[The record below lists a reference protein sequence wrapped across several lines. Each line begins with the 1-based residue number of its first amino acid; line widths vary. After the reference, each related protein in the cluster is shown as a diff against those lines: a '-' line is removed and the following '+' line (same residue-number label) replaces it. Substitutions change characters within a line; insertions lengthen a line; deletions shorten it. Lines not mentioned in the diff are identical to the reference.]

1 MREIEVRELPYLP
14 LGHQGENEAQ
24 RIVWRGLADSWARL
38 YGEGVFALTVL
49 REGDSAPYPA
59 SLKSENGDV
68 IWTLSNADTA
78 KAGEGMAEL
87 TYTVGGVIAKSR
99 TWRTVVE
106 PSLSAN
112 GTTKPPPAY
121 QSWVDEVLQAAADAE
136 TAVSKMPYVDETTGN
151 WFKWDATAGAFADTG
166 VAATGPQGEVGPKGD
181 TGEQGP
187 KGDTGATGPKGDTG
201 APGAQGPKGETGA
214 TGATG
219 PQGPKGETGP
229 RGPQGEQGIQGET
242 GPAGPQGP
250 VGPKGDTGDTG
261 PQGLKGDTGETGP
274 VGPTGPIGHQGE
286 TGPAGPQGE
295 TGERGPKG
303 ETGDKGDKGDAFTY
317 SDFTKEQLEGLRGPQ
332 GIQGPKGEKG
342 DTGDTGP
349 QGEKGDKG
357 DTGETGPRGPQ
368 GGQGIQGPTGPQG
381 EKGETGAQGPKGA
394 TGDTG
399 PQGPK
404 GDTGSGFK
412 VLGYYDTAGALDEA
426 KLATAQPGDAYGVG
440 TAEPYDIYILN
451 GTTGKFINN
460 GPLQGAKG
468 DKGDTGAQGP
478 KGDQGDVG
486 PTGSAG
492 PTGPQGEVGPQGP
505 TGPAGADGAKGAD
518 GAAGKDGV
526 TYIPS
531 VSDAGVISWTN
542 DGGKTNPKSVSIK
555 GPKGDTG
562 ATGAD
567 GAAGPQGPK
576 GDPGETGPQGPAG
589 ADGAAGKDGVTF
601 TPSMSDDGDLSWTN
615 DGGKAN
621 PQTVNLK
628 GPKGDTGTR
637 GPAGADG
644 AKGDTGPEG
653 PRGLQGKTGPA
664 GADGKTPVKGT
675 DYFTPA
681 DVNEIAAEA
690 AKKVDIS
697 GKLDKTGDG
706 SNVTAAFTAA
716 ETRTNIATGEKLSVL
731 LGKIAKWLGDLKALA
746 FKDKVAKTDLAND
759 VQTSLDKAD
768 SALQSAPVT
777 SVNGATGEVKGTF
790 YVTVTQGDNYN
801 ITADKTAM
809 EVYKAYAAGYAV
821 YAITKFP
828 ETDVPFVLPLV
839 SAVNMRD
846 MILLGFAALGSLSP
860 EAAPNYPV
868 VVYNGANKKWTTW
881 FGTLATPVD
890 IPSELKNPYSLNIKI
905 GDTTTSYDGSAT
917 KTVKIP
923 EGWPTMRKVTLP
935 VTGWNSSTKQQ
946 SVTVTGVLADG
957 TKQRV
962 FCSPVDE
969 SYDSVW
975 NVCYVQCVGHGAD
988 SLTFQCDE
996 IPTAAIEVF
1005 VSVQPVNF
1013 TS

>member
-1 MREIEVRELPYLP
+1 MVIENAYALEEIK
-14 LGHQGENEAQ
+14 LGRRGENQ
-24 RIVWRGLADSWARL
+24 ARKV
-38 YGEGVFALTVL
+38 VFDVL
-49 REGDSAPYPA
+49 GKWREGYGDGVASLIVQRNGDAQPYPVTVT
-59 SLKSENGDV
+59 EDNGALV
-68 IWTLSNADTA
+68 WLVSSVDTA
-78 KAGEGMAEL
+78 VAGEGAAEL
-87 TYTVGGVIAKSR
+87 RYTVGDTIVKSQIYKTR
-99 TWRTVVE
+99 VRETLEDSGET
-106 PSLSAN
+106 
-112 GTTKPPPAY
+112 PPPGY

-136 TAVSKMPYVDETTGN
+136 TAVSKMPYVDEATGN

-181 TGEQGP
+181 
-187 KGDTGATGPKGDTG
+187 
-201 APGAQGPKGETGA
+201 TGA

-381 EKGETGAQGPKGA
+381 EKGDTGAQGPKGA

-486 PTGSAG
+486 PTGPAG

-505 TGPAGADGAKGAD
+505 TGPAGADGAK
-518 GAAGKDGV
+518 
-526 TYIPS
+526 
-531 VSDAGVISWTN
+531 
-542 DGGKTNPKSVSIK
+542 
-555 GPKGDTG
+555 
-562 ATGAD
+562 
-567 GAAGPQGPK
+567 
-576 GDPGETGPQGPAG
+576 G

-759 VQTSLDKAD
+759 VQTSLGKAD

-777 SVNGATGEVKGTF
+777 SVNGATDEVRSTF
-790 YVTVTQGDNYN
+790 YVTVTQGDNN
-801 ITADKTAM
+801 SVTADKMAA
-809 EVYKAYAAGYAV
+809 EVYEAYAAGYAV

-846 MILLGFAALGSLSP
+846 MILLGFAALGSLSSL
-860 EAAPNYPV
+860 AAPNYPV
-868 VVYNGANKKWTTW
+868 VAYNGGNRKWTAW
-881 FGTLATPVD
+881 IGTLARASD
-890 IPSELKNPYSLNIKI
+890 IPTIPTALKNPNALNIKI
-905 GDTTTSYDGSAT
+905 GDTTTSYDGSAA

-923 EGWPTMRKVTLP
+923 EGGPTMRKVTLP

-962 FCSPVDE
+962 ICSPVDE

>member
-1 MREIEVRELPYLP
+1 MVIENAYALEEIK
-14 LGHQGENEAQ
+14 LGRRGENQA
-24 RIVWRGLADSWARL
+24 RKVVFDVLRKWREG
-38 YGEGVFALTVL
+38 YGEGVASLIVQ
-49 REGDSAPYPA
+49 RNGDAQPYPVTVTEDDGA
-59 SLKSENGDV
+59 LVWMVSSV
-68 IWTLSNADTA
+68 DTA
-78 KAGEGMAEL
+78 VAGEGAAEL
-87 TYTVGGVIAKSR
+87 RYTVGDTIVKSQIYKTR
-99 TWRTVVE
+99 VRETLEDSGET
-106 PSLSAN
+106 
-112 GTTKPPPAY
+112 PPPGY
-121 QSWVDEVLQAAADAE
+121 KSWVDEVLQAAADAE

-181 TGEQGP
+181 AGEQGP
-187 KGDTGATGPKGDTG
+187 KGETGATGPKGDTG
-201 APGAQGPKGETGA
+201 ATGAQGPKGETGA

-274 VGPTGPIGHQGE
+274 VGPTGPIGPQGE
-286 TGPAGPQGE
+286 PGPAGPQGE

-349 QGEKGDKG
+349 KGEKGEKG
-357 DTGETGPRGPQ
+357 DTGEAGPRGPQ
-368 GGQGIQGPTGPQG
+368 GEQGIQGPTGPQG
-381 EKGETGAQGPKGA
+381 EKGDTGAQGPKGA

-426 KLATAQPGDAYGVG
+426 KLATARPGDAYGVG

-486 PTGSAG
+486 PTGPAG

-505 TGPAGADGAKGAD
+505 TGPAGADGSKGAD

-526 TYIPS
+526 TYTPS

-542 DGGKTNPKSVSIK
+542 DGGKTNP
-555 GPKGDTG
+555 
-562 ATGAD
+562 
-567 GAAGPQGPK
+567 
-576 GDPGETGPQGPAG
+576 
-589 ADGAAGKDGVTF
+589 
-601 TPSMSDDGDLSWTN
+601 
-615 DGGKAN
+615 
-621 PQTVNLK
+621 QTVNLK
-628 GPKGDTGTR
+628 GPKGDTGAR

-644 AKGDTGPEG
+644 VKGDTGPVG
-653 PRGLQGKTGPA
+653 PRGPQGETGPA

-675 DYFTPA
+675 DYFTPT

-706 SNVTAAFTAA
+706 SNVTAAFTTAS
-716 ETRTNIATGEKLSVL
+716 TRVNIATGEKLSVL
-731 LGKIAKWLGDLKALA
+731 FGKIAKWFADLGSLA
-746 FKDKVAKTDLAND
+746 FKSTVAKSDLARD
-759 VQTSLDKAD
+759 VQTSLGKAD
-768 SALQSAPVT
+768 SALQSYTESDPTVPEWAKAKTKPNYSKSEVGLGNVDNVKQYSADNPPPYPVT
-777 SVNGATGEVKGTF
+777 SVNGKTGAITVHEVP
-790 YVTVTQGDNYN
+790 TVT
-801 ITADKTAM
+801 TADN
-809 EVYKAYAAGYAV
+809 G
-821 YAITKFP
+821 KF
-828 ETDVPFVLPLV
+828 L
-839 SAVNMRD
+839 R
-846 MILLGFAALGSLSP
+846 
-860 EAAPNYPV
+860 V
-868 VVYNGANKKWTTW
+868 VNGAWTAVEIANAN
-881 FGTLATPVD
+881 G
-890 IPSELKNPYSLNIKI
+890 
-905 GDTTTSYDGSAT
+905 GS
-917 KTVKIP
+917 
-923 EGWPTMRKVTLP
+923 
-935 VTGWNSSTKQQ
+935 
-946 SVTVTGVLADG
+946 
-957 TKQRV
+957 
-962 FCSPVDE
+962 F
-969 SYDSVW
+969 
-975 NVCYVQCVGHGAD
+975 
-988 SLTFQCDE
+988 
-996 IPTAAIEVF
+996 
-1005 VSVQPVNF
+1005 
-1013 TS
+1013 